1 MKRFGWLALLMAGNL
16 YGCVTPV
23 AVQPKYKLA
32 VSKETAAPNDFC
44 SLKFDLTNSRASL
57 ANPWIEA
64 VVLDAENKIIVDKF
78 VTFVASA
85 PGTIYQEETISTR
98 VATVLGKLRSPEMVR
113 LSNQILLFGRND
125 IRSDG

>member
-85 PGTIYQEETISTR
+85 PGTIYQEEAIIYASCNSIR
-98 VATVLGKLRSPEMVR
+98 QVAITG
-113 LSNQILLFGRND
+113 NGQIVEPDTFVWKE
-125 IRSDG
+125 

>member
-85 PGTIYQEETISTR
+85 PGTIYQEETIIYTSCNR
-98 VATVLGKLRSPEMVR
+98 IRQVAITG
-113 LSNQILLFGRND
+113 NGQIVEPDTFVWKE
-125 IRSDG
+125 

>member
-64 VVLDAENKIIVDKF
+64 VVFDAENKIIVDKF

-85 PGTIYQEETISTR
+85 PGTIYQEETIIYTSCNR
-98 VATVLGKLRSPEMVR
+98 IRQVAITG
-113 LSNQILLFGRND
+113 NGQIVEPDTFVWKE
-125 IRSDG
+125 

>member
-1 MKRFGWLALLMAGNL
+1 MKRFGWLALLIAGNL

-85 PGTIYQEETISTR
+85 PGTIYQEEAIIYASCNR
-98 VATVLGKLRSPEMVR
+98 IRQVAITG
-113 LSNQILLFGRND
+113 NGQIVEPDTFVWKE
-125 IRSDG
+125 

>member
-64 VVLDAENKIIVDKF
+64 VVFDAENKIIVDKF

-85 PGTIYQEETISTR
+85 PGTIYQEEAIIYASCNR
-98 VATVLGKLRSPEMVR
+98 IRQVAITG
-113 LSNQILLFGRND
+113 NGQIVEPDTFAWKE
-125 IRSDG
+125 

>member
-64 VVLDAENKIIVDKF
+64 VVFDAENKIIVDKF

-85 PGTIYQEETISTR
+85 PGTIYQEEAIIYAR
-98 VATVLGKLRSPEMVR
+98 CNRIRQVAITG
-113 LSNQILLFGRND
+113 NGQIVEPDTFAWKE
-125 IRSDG
+125 

>member
-1 MKRFGWLALLMAGNL
+1 MKRFGWLALLIGGNL

-85 PGTIYQEETISTR
+85 PGTIYQEEAIIYASCNR
-98 VATVLGKLRSPEMVR
+98 IRQVAITG
-113 LSNQILLFGRND
+113 NGQIVEPDTFVWKE
-125 IRSDG
+125 

>member
-1 MKRFGWLALLMAGNL
+1 MKRFGWLALLIAGNL
-16 YGCVTPV
+16 YSCVTPV

-85 PGTIYQEETISTR
+85 PGTIYQEEAIIYASCNR
-98 VATVLGKLRSPEMVR
+98 IRQVAITG
-113 LSNQILLFGRND
+113 NGQIVEPDTFVWKE
-125 IRSDG
+125 

>member
-32 VSKETAAPNDFC
+32 VSKETATPNDFC

-85 PGTIYQEETISTR
+85 PGTIYQEEAIIYASCNR
-98 VATVLGKLRSPEMVR
+98 IRQVAITG
-113 LSNQILLFGRND
+113 NGQIVEPDTFVWKE
-125 IRSDG
+125 

>member
-44 SLKFDLTNSRASL
+44 SLRFALTNTRASL
-57 ANPWIEA
+57 ANPWVEA
-64 VVLDAENKIIVDKF
+64 VVLDAENKTIVDEF

-85 PGTIYQEETISTR
+85 PGTIYQQETLIYASCSR
-98 VATVLGKLRSPEMVR
+98 IRQVAITG
-113 LSNQILLFGRND
+113 NGQIVEPDTFVWKE
-125 IRSDG
+125 

>member
-1 MKRFGWLALLMAGNL
+1 MKRFGWLALLIGGNL

-85 PGTIYQEETISTR
+85 PGTIYQEETIIYTSCNR
-98 VATVLGKLRSPEMVR
+98 IRQVAITG
-113 LSNQILLFGRND
+113 NGQIVEPDTFVWKE
-125 IRSDG
+125 

>member
-1 MKRFGWLALLMAGNL
+1 MKRFGWLALLIGGNL

-64 VVLDAENKIIVDKF
+64 VVFDAENKIIVDKF

-85 PGTIYQEETISTR
+85 PGTIYQEEAIIYASCNR
-98 VATVLGKLRSPEMVR
+98 IRQVAITG
-113 LSNQILLFGRND
+113 NGQIVEPDTFVWKE
-125 IRSDG
+125 

>member
-64 VVLDAENKIIVDKF
+64 VVFDAENKIIVDKF

-85 PGTIYQEETISTR
+85 PGTIYQEETIIYASCNR
-98 VATVLGKLRSPEMVR
+98 IRQVAITG
-113 LSNQILLFGRND
+113 NGQIVEPDTFVWKE
-125 IRSDG
+125 

>member
-1 MKRFGWLALLMAGNL
+1 MKRFGWLALFMAANL

-32 VSKETAAPNDFC
+32 VSKERKPLPPNDFC
-44 SLKFDLTNSRASL
+44 SLNFALTNTHGSL

-64 VVLDAENKIIVDKF
+64 VVLDAENKTIVDRF

-85 PGTIYQEETISTR
+85 PAAIYQQETIIYANCNR
-98 VATVLGKLRSPEMVR
+98 IMQVAITG
-113 LSNQILLFGRND
+113 NGQIVEPDSFAWQE
-125 IRSDG
+125 

>member
-85 PGTIYQEETISTR
+85 PGTTYQEEAIISASCNR
-98 VATVLGKLRSPEMVR
+98 IRQVAITG
-113 LSNQILLFGRND
+113 NGQIVEPDTFVWKE
-125 IRSDG
+125 

>member
-1 MKRFGWLALLMAGNL
+1 MKRFGWLALLIGGNL

-85 PGTIYQEETISTR
+85 PGTIYQEETIIYASCNR
-98 VATVLGKLRSPEMVR
+98 IRQVAITG
-113 LSNQILLFGRND
+113 NGQIVEPDTFVWKE
-125 IRSDG
+125 

>member
-32 VSKETAAPNDFC
+32 VSKETAAPNHFC
-44 SLKFDLTNSRASL
+44 FLKFDLTNSRASL

-85 PGTIYQEETISTR
+85 PGTIYQEEAIIYASCNR
-98 VATVLGKLRSPEMVR
+98 IRQVAITG
-113 LSNQILLFGRND
+113 NGQIVEPDTFVWKE
-125 IRSDG
+125 

>member
-1 MKRFGWLALLMAGNL
+1 MKRFGWLALLIAGNL
-16 YGCVTPV
+16 YSCVTPV

-78 VTFVASA
+78 VTFVVSA
-85 PGTIYQEETISTR
+85 PGTIYQEEAIIYASCNR
-98 VATVLGKLRSPEMVR
+98 IRQVAITG
-113 LSNQILLFGRND
+113 NGQIVEPDTFVWKE
-125 IRSDG
+125 

>member
-85 PGTIYQEETISTR
+85 PGTIYQEEAIIYASCNR
-98 VATVLGKLRSPEMVR
+98 IRQVAITGNGQIVEPDTVVWKE
-113 LSNQILLFGRND
+113 
-125 IRSDG
+125 

>member
-1 MKRFGWLALLMAGNL
+1 MKRFGWLALLMVGNL

-85 PGTIYQEETISTR
+85 PGTIYQEEAIIYASCNR
-98 VATVLGKLRSPEMVR
+98 IRQVAITG
-113 LSNQILLFGRND
+113 NGQIVEPDTFVWKE
-125 IRSDG
+125 

>member
-1 MKRFGWLALLMAGNL
+1 MKRFGWLALLIAGNL
-16 YGCVTPV
+16 YSCVTPV
-23 AVQPKYKLA
+23 AVPPKYKLA

-85 PGTIYQEETISTR
+85 PATIYQEEAIIYASCNR
-98 VATVLGKLRSPEMVR
+98 IRQVAITG
-113 LSNQILLFGRND
+113 NGQIVEPDTFVWKE
-125 IRSDG
+125 